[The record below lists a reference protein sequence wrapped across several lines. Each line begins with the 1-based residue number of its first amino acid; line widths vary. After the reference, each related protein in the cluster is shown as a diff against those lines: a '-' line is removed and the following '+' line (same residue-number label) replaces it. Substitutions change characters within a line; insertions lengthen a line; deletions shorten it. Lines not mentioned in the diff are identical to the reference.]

1 MQLFLTWLCHRYV
14 CFAGRCCYAAIAGTD
29 VPELLSL
36 SRQLLIPGYCGRVGL
51 TGVFASLVAV
61 VTQLPLTRLGHRS
74 GCNTAGGC

>member
-1 MQLFLTWLCHRYV
+1 MQLFLILLCHRYV

-36 SRQLLIPGYCGRVGL
+36 SRQLLLIPSYCGRGGL

-61 VTQLPLTRLGHRS
+61 VAQLPLHSYL
-74 GCNTAGGC
+74 